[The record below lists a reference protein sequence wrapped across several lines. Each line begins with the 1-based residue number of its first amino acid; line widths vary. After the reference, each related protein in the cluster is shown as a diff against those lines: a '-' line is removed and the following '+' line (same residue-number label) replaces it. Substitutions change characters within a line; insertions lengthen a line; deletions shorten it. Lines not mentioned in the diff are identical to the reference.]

1 MSGIL
6 SLLTG
11 GASSIISPVVN
22 KILDFIPDPTQKAQ
36 AAAQLQQAM
45 LQADAAMEAQQADID
60 KTEAGNESIFVSG
73 WRPFIGWVCGAGLA
87 WTFILGPICAFFAT
101 LAGSKITLPVFDAS
115 GVTALVVPMLG
126 LGAYR
131 TVEKVNGVA
140 GSTATQKAVLASKS
154 ST

>member
-1 MSGIL
+1 MSGVL
-6 SLLTG
+6 SFLTG

-22 KILDFIPDPTQKAQ
+22 KILDFIPDPAQKAQ
-36 AAAQLQQAM
+36 AAQQLQLAM
-45 LQADAAMEAQQADID
+45 LQADQVMENQQAEID

-73 WRPFIGWVCGAGLA
+73 WRPFIGWVCGAALA
-87 WTFILGPICAFFAT
+87 WTFILGPIFAFFAT
-101 LAGSKITLPVFDAS
+101 LAGSRITLPTFDAS

-140 GSTATQKAVLASKS
+140 GSTATQNAVLASK
-154 ST
+154 TK